1 MLLSEI
7 LITLFALIAIMIA
20 GGVFAVLY
28 LVIYSFSTVFR
39 GVFRFCKP
47 SVFAPPG
54 AHVCPRLVP
63 GGESAAGRGFARD
76 AGMEMSRATVVGR
89 RVYTVEMISYHGLPA
104 RGFVFG

>member
-54 AHVCPRLVP
+54 AHVCPRGLCRAVNP
-63 GGESAAGRGFARD
+63 PQARFCKRC
-76 AGMEMSRATVVGR
+76 GMEMSRATVVGR
-89 RVYTVEMISYHGLPA
+89 RVYTG
-104 RGFVFG
+104 